1 MLSKIMTIGSLLI
14 TLTSM
19 AQTPKL
25 KNEKQTIMNQ
35 KQLDKKT
42 ENEIKSFVYAWYSR
56 FDKGTNMDEI
66 TPFLPD
72 ETVEFVYPQAT
83 LNSVKELVTYAEQS
97 FSAIK
102 SSAHYIN
109 EISVYKTG
117 ENQYEII
124 CPHTYH
130 ALTADDKMMQMDF
143 IGRMKIATN
152 LKTKKDPSGKLFK
165 VTAYKVAL
173 QNTPGASEIENIT
186 DTKKEDF
193 SFTDVQSFTHKW
205 FSLIDAGDADS
216 LMTLTS
222 DNPLNIDILGNKV
235 NNKESLKA
243 FLNAQK
249 ESQNYSVHT
258 PTNIKVEKNEKG
270 FKVTFVLHFEGDIT
284 GMGIMNL
291 SNITTWTLIEED
303 GKLKL
308 SEYTL
313 YIL

>member
-1 MLSKIMTIGSLLI
+1 
-14 TLTSM
+14 
-19 AQTPKL
+19 
-25 KNEKQTIMNQ
+25 MNT

-56 FDKGTNMDEI
+56 FDKGTSMGEI

-83 LNSVKELVTYAEQS
+83 LNSVEELVKYADQS
-97 FSAIK
+97 FAAIK

-109 EISVYKTG
+109 EISIYKIG
-117 ENQYEII
+117 ENQFEII

-143 IGRMKIATN
+143 VGRMKIDIN

-173 QNTPGASEIENIT
+173 QNTPGASKIENIT
-186 DTKKEDF
+186 DTKTDDF
-193 SFTDVQSFTHKW
+193 SFTDVKSFTHKW
-205 FSLIDAGDADS
+205 FGLIDAGDADS

-222 DNPLNIDILGNKV
+222 NNALNIDILGNKAD
-235 NNKESLKA
+235 NKEGLKA

-270 FKVTFVLHFEGDIT
+270 FKVTFVLHFEGDIK
-284 GMGIMNL
+284 GMGLMNL

-303 GKLKL
+303 GALKL
-308 SEYTL
+308 GDYTL
-313 YIL
+313 AIL

>member
-1 MLSKIMTIGSLLI
+1 MRSKIMIIGALLLAI
-14 TLTSM
+14 TSM
-19 AQTPKL
+19 GQTPEL
-25 KNEKQTIMNQ
+25 KNEKTKIMNQ

-72 ETVEFVYPQAT
+72 STVEFVYPQAT
-83 LNSVKELVTYAEQS
+83 LNSVEELVTYAEQS

-117 ENQYEII
+117 ESQFEII

-143 IGRMKIATN
+143 VGRMKIETN
-152 LKTKKDPSGKLFK
+152 LKTKKDPSGTLFK
-165 VTAYKVAL
+165 VTAYKVVL
-173 QNTPGASEIENIT
+173 QNTPEASKIENIT
-186 DTKKEDF
+186 DTKKGDF
-193 SFTDVQSFTHKW
+193 SFTDAQSFTHKW
-205 FSLIDAGDADS
+205 FGLIDAGDADS
-216 LMTLTS
+216 LMKLTS
-222 DNPLNIDILGNKV
+222 HNPLNIDILGNKV
-235 NNKESLKA
+235 DNKEGLKA

-303 GKLKL
+303 GVLKL

-313 YIL
+313 AIL